1 MSRHSGTDDLVIGGE
16 PRVDLLPPVIKARQ
30 KAKTLRKILGASVV
44 AVIVMVGAGVVV
56 ASWQANLSQE
66 ELAVAQAR
74 TAELLQEQT
83 KFVEVRVV
91 QDEVD
96 AVGAAR
102 RIGASTEVDWQGYFA
117 GIRAVIPADVTID
130 SLAVDSESPLV
141 AYGQPE
147 APLQEARIATLVI
160 GLTSPSLPTVPEWL
174 NAIKTL
180 PGYADS
186 TPGSITQ
193 NETGAYLVT
202 LTVHIGEGARSNR
215 FADATE
221 GK

>member
-1 MSRHSGTDDLVIGGE
+1 MSRHSGADDLVIGGE
-16 PRVDLLPPVIKARQ
+16 PRVDLLPPVVKARQ
-30 KAKTLRKILGASVV
+30 KTRTLRKILGASVV
-44 AVIVMVGAGVVV
+44 AVIIVVGAGVAA

-66 ELAVAQAR
+66 QLAVTQAR
-74 TAELLQEQT
+74 TAELLLEQT
-83 KFVEVRVV
+83 KFVEVRTV

-96 AVGAAR
+96 AVGSAR
-102 RIGASTEVDWQGYFA
+102 EIGASTEVDWQGYFA
-117 GIRAVIPADVTID
+117 GVRAVIPADVTID

-202 LTVHIGEGARSNR
+202 LTVHIDEGARSNR
-215 FADATE
+215 FAVAAE